1 MMMVS
6 RVVRLAALA
15 VCLQAISMSTPL
27 FAQTTAVLKGRVLD
41 AESGQGLTG
50 VNVVLRGTGLGTIT
64 GADGSFEI
72 IKLKSRAYE
81 VSASMIGYK
90 TSSQTIT
97 LAAGDEARLEIIL
110 EAKPVTLNDILVQAD
125 RPVSAA
131 SSRAVREFDLQIRPT
146 RSAQEVLQLAPG
158 LIIAQHAGGGKAEQ
172 IFLRGFDADHGT
184 DVNISVDG
192 IPVNMV
198 SHGHGQGYADA
209 HFIIPEVIEGLEVF
223 KGPYFAE
230 FGNLATAGAIAFRSR
245 DHIENNL
252 VRVEGG
258 EFGTYRMTTL
268 FQIPTQSEHNNAYL
282 AGQFYKTDGPVASPQ
297 DFRRLNLFGKF
308 HTHFSEHAKLSFDIS
323 SFSSAWNASGQIPER
338 ALAQG
343 LINRFGALDELE
355 GGTTGRQNLNM
366 IYSSRGPGNSEFQLQ
381 TYATQYNFKLFSNFT
396 FFRDDPVNGD
406 MIEQTDSRRIL
417 GLNGRYRFYH
427 NLGVGVASAT
437 LGAGYRAD
445 DVEVALWKSPDRVRV
460 SPFVDAE
467 IFERNLFMWA
477 QEDLTFSSLVR
488 LQLGVRADYFTFNV
502 EDRLERVSSTT
513 LPHASGYAHETIVS
527 PKANLV
533 ISPSRALDLF
543 VNFGTGFHS
552 NDARDVV
559 INQRV
564 ADLSRRFTRNG
575 LNDAQIA
582 DTLTAL
588 NFDPKQRGAEILPR
602 AVGGEIGLRTRL
614 SERAHF
620 GAAAWGLDLE
630 REFVY
635 VGDAGITE
643 LSGRTRRMGIDL
655 ETRIGLTSWLWADA
669 DVTIS
674 QGIARD
680 EPKAA
685 NKIPLAPRFTST
697 GGLTARS
704 RNGFDASLR
713 YRHVGERPAN
723 EANTVRAQGY
733 TVFDLSSDY
742 QIGKY
747 KLNVVLENLFDV
759 EWNEAQFD
767 TESRL
772 RNEAAPV
779 SELHFTPGNPR
790 NVRVGVSYLF

>member
-1 MMMVS
+1 MK
-6 RVVRLAALA
+6 RVARLLLLALLA
-15 VCLQAISMSTPL
+15 VS
-27 FAQTTAVLKGRVLD
+27 AQLVLPSYVAAQSSATLKGKVVD
-41 AESGQGLTG
+41 AKTGQSLPG
-50 VNVVLRGTGLGTIT
+50 VNLVLSGTGLGTIT
-64 GADGSFEI
+64 GEGGGFEI
-72 IKLKSRAYE
+72 TKIKPRSYE
-81 VSASMIGYK
+81 LVASMIGYK
-90 TSSQTIT
+90 AASQSVMFT
-97 LAAGDEARLEIIL
+97 AGGEVTLEIKL
-110 EAKPVTLNDILVQAD
+110 EAKPVTLGDILVQAD

-131 SSRAVREFDLQIRPT
+131 SSRAVRDFDLKIRPM
-146 RSAQEVLQLAPG
+146 RSAQDILQLAPG

-172 IFLRGFDADHGT
+172 IYLRGFDADHGT

-209 HFIIPEVIEGLEVF
+209 HFIIPDVIEGLDVY

-245 DHIENNL
+245 DHIDNNL

-282 AGQFYKTDGPVASPQ
+282 AAQFYKTDGPVTSPQ

-308 HTHFSEHAKLSFDIS
+308 HTHLSENTKLAFDIS
-323 SFSSAWNASGQIPER
+323 SFSTAWNASGQIPER
-338 ALAQG
+338 AIAQG
-343 LINRFGALDELE
+343 LINRFGSLDDLE

-366 IYSSRGPGNSEFQLQ
+366 IYSSHGADNSDFQIQ
-381 TYATQYNFKLFSNFT
+381 TYTTQYNFKLFSNFT
-396 FFRDDPVNGD
+396 FFLDDPVNGD

-427 NLGVGVASAT
+427 NLGLGVASAT

-445 DVEVALWKSPDRVRV
+445 DIEVSLWKSPDRVRL
-460 SPFVDAE
+460 SPLVDTE

-502 EDRLERVSSTT
+502 EDRLEGVAGAS
-513 LPHASGYAHETIVS
+513 LPHASGYSQETIVS
-527 PKANLV
+527 PKANLIV
-533 ISPSRALDLF
+533 TPARTLDVF

-564 ADLSRRFTRNG
+564 ADLSRRFARNG
-575 LNDAQIA
+575 LSEAQIA
-582 DTLTAL
+582 DTLVAL
-588 NFDPKQRGAEILPR
+588 NFGPSQRGAEILPR
-602 AVGGEIGLRTRL
+602 AVGGEVGLRTRC
-614 SERAHF
+614 SERVHF
-620 GAAAWGLDLE
+620 GAAAWALDLE

-635 VGDAGITE
+635 VGDAGTTE
-643 LSGRTRRMGIDL
+643 LSGKTRRLGIDV
-655 ETRIGLTSWLWADA
+655 ETRLGLASWLWADA
-669 DVTIS
+669 DVTLS
-674 QGIARD
+674 KGIARD
-680 EPKAA
+680 EPKHA
-685 NKIPLAPRFTST
+685 NEIPLAPRFTST

-723 EANTVRAQGY
+723 EANTVRAKGY
-733 TVFDLSSDY
+733 TVFDLSGDY

-747 KLNVVLENLFDV
+747 KLNLVVENLFDV
-759 EWNEAQFD
+759 DWNEAQFD

-772 RNEAAPV
+772 RNESEPV

-790 NVRVGVSYLF
+790 NVRVGLSYLF

>member
-1 MMMVS
+1 
-6 RVVRLAALA
+6 
-15 VCLQAISMSTPL
+15 
-27 FAQTTAVLKGRVLD
+27 
-41 AESGQGLTG
+41 
-50 VNVVLRGTGLGTIT
+50 
-64 GADGSFEI
+64 
-72 IKLKSRAYE
+72 
-81 VSASMIGYK
+81 MIGYK
-90 TSSQTIT
+90 SVSQSM
-97 LAAGDEARLEIIL
+97 RLEAGREAML
-110 EAKPVTLNDILVQAD
+110 EIKLEPKPVTLGDILVQAD

-131 SSRAVREFDLQIRPT
+131 SSRAVRDFDLKIRPS
-146 RSAQEVLQLAPG
+146 RSAQDILQLAPG

-209 HFIIPEVIEGLEVF
+209 HFIIPDVIEGLDVY

-245 DHIENNL
+245 DHIDNNL
-252 VRVEGG
+252 VRAEGG
-258 EFGTYRMTTL
+258 EFGTYRLTTL
-268 FQIPTQSEHNNAYL
+268 FQVPTQSEHNNAYL

-308 HTHFSEHAKLSFDIS
+308 HTHVSEHSKLSFDIS

-343 LINRFGALDELE
+343 LINRFGAIDDLE

-366 IYSSRGPGNSEFQLQ
+366 VYSSHGVGNSDFQIQ

-396 FFRDDPVNGD
+396 FFLDDPLNGD

-417 GLNGRYRFYH
+417 GLNGKYRFYH
-427 NLGVGVASAT
+427 NLGLGVANAT

-445 DVEVALWKSPDRVRV
+445 DIEVALWKSPDRVRL
-460 SPFVDAE
+460 SPLVDSE
-467 IFERNLFMWA
+467 IFERNLFLWA
-477 QEDLTFSSLVR
+477 QEDLTFSSMVR

-502 EDRLERVSSTT
+502 EDRLEGAPGAT
-513 LPHASGYAHETIVS
+513 LPHASGYSQETIVS

-543 VNFGTGFHS
+543 LNFGAGFHS

-564 ADLSRRFTRNG
+564 ADLSRRFARKG
-575 LNDAQIA
+575 LSEAQIA

-588 NFDPKQRGAEILPR
+588 NFDPTQRGSEILPR
-602 AVGGEIGLRTRL
+602 AVGGEVGFRTRF
-614 SERAHF
+614 SERLHF

-643 LSGRTRRMGIDL
+643 LSGRTRRLGVDL
-655 ETRIGLTSWLWADA
+655 ETRLGLASWLWADA
-669 DVTIS
+669 DVTLS
-674 QGIARD
+674 TGEARD
-680 EPKAA
+680 EPEDA
-685 NKIPLAPRFTST
+685 NEIPLAPRFTST

-704 RNGFDASLR
+704 RRGFDASLR

-723 EANTVRAQGY
+723 EANTVRAKGY
-733 TVFDLSSDY
+733 TVFDLFGDY

-747 KLNVVLENLFDV
+747 KLNLVVENLFDV
-759 EWNEAQFD
+759 DWNEAQFD

-772 RNEAAPV
+772 RNEAEPV

-790 NVRVGVSYLF
+790 NVRVGLSYLF

>member
-1 MMMVS
+1 MANVMTSLRLVGLALTAQLFFFVAAS
-6 RVVRLAALA
+6 SAQSSHAIKGKVVDAETGAAL
-15 VCLQAISMSTPL
+15 P
-27 FAQTTAVLKGRVLD
+27 
-41 AESGQGLTG
+41 G
-50 VNVVLRGTGLGTIT
+50 VNVVLRGTGLGAMT
-64 GADGSFEI
+64 AEDGSFEI
-72 IKLKSRAYE
+72 AKLKARAYE
-81 VSASMIGYK
+81 VTASMIGYK
-90 TSSQTIT
+90 AATQMVT
-97 LAAGDEARLEIIL
+97 LAAGREVALEIKL
-110 EAKPVTLNDILVQAD
+110 EAKPVTLGDILVQAD
-125 RPVSAA
+125 HPVSAA
-131 SSRAVREFDLQIRPT
+131 SSRAVRDFDLQIRPT
-146 RSAQEVLQLAPG
+146 RSAQDILQLAPG

-184 DVNISVDG
+184 DVNISIDG

-209 HFIIPEVIEGLEVF
+209 HFIIPDVIEGLDVY

-245 DHIENNL
+245 DHLDNNL

-268 FQIPTQSEHNNAYL
+268 LQIPTQSEHNNAYL
-282 AGQFYKTDGPVASPQ
+282 AGQFYKTDGPVSSAQ

-308 HTHFSEHAKLSFDIS
+308 HTHLSENSKLAFDVS

-338 ALAQG
+338 ALAQR
-343 LINRFGALDELE
+343 LINRFGSLDDLE

-396 FFRDDPVNGD
+396 FFLDDPNNGD

-417 GLNGRYRFYH
+417 GLNGKYRFYH

-445 DVEVALWKSPDRVRV
+445 DAEVALWKSPNRARL
-460 SPFVDAE
+460 SSLVDAE
-467 IFERNLFMWA
+467 IFERNLFMYA
-477 QEDLTFSSLVR
+477 QEDLTFNSMVR

-502 EDRLERVSSTT
+502 EDRLERSAGAT
-513 LPHASGYAHETIVS
+513 LPHASGYAQETIVS

-533 ISPSRALDLF
+533 VSPSRALDVF

-559 INQRV
+559 INQRI
-564 ADLSRRFTRNG
+564 ADLSRRFARNG
-575 LNDAQIA
+575 LSETQIA

-588 NFDPKQRGAEILPR
+588 NFDPTQRGAEILPR
-602 AVGGEIGLRTRL
+602 AVGGEIGVRTRF
-614 SERAHF
+614 SERVHF

-643 LSGRTRRMGIDL
+643 LSGRTRRVGIDL
-655 ETRIGLTSWLWADA
+655 ETRLGLASWLWADA
-669 DVTIS
+669 DVTLS
-674 QGIARD
+674 NGIARD
-680 EPKAA
+680 EPEAA
-685 NKIPLAPRFTST
+685 NEIPLAPRFTST
-697 GGLTARS
+697 GGLTARW

-723 EANTVRAQGY
+723 EANTVRAKGY
-733 TVFDLSSDY
+733 TVFDLSGDY

-747 KLNVVLENLFDV
+747 KINLVLENLFDV
-759 EWNEAQFD
+759 DWNEAQFD

-772 RNEAAPV
+772 RNEAEPV

>member
-1 MMMVS
+1 MKRVS
-6 RVVRLAALA
+6 ALLLALLALSFQFF
-15 VCLQAISMSTPL
+15 CPSQA
-27 FAQTTAVLKGRVLD
+27 FAQSFGMIKGRVLD
-41 AESGQGLTG
+41 AETGQGLPG
-50 VNVVLRGTGLGTIT
+50 VNVVLSGTGLGTMT
-64 GADGSFEI
+64 GENGNFEI
-72 IKLKSRAYE
+72 IKLRPRSYE
-81 VSASMIGYK
+81 LVASMIGYK
-90 TSSQTIT
+90 VFTRAVTLEPGRQTT
-97 LAAGDEARLEIIL
+97 LEIKL
-110 EAKPVTLNDILVQAD
+110 EAKPVTLGDILVQAD
-125 RPVSAA
+125 RPISAA
-131 SSRAVREFDLQIRPT
+131 SSRAVRDFDLQIRPT
-146 RSAQEVLQLAPG
+146 RSAQDILQLAPG

-172 IFLRGFDADHGT
+172 IYLRGFDADHGT

-209 HFIIPEVIEGLEVF
+209 HFIIPDVIEGLDVY

-245 DHIENNL
+245 DHIDNNL

-258 EFGTYRMTTL
+258 EFGTYRLTTL
-268 FQIPTQSEHNNAYL
+268 FQVPTQSEHNNAYL

-308 HTHFSEHAKLSFDIS
+308 HTHLSENSKLAFDVS

-343 LINRFGALDELE
+343 LINRFGALDDLE

-366 IYSSRGPGNSEFQLQ
+366 IYSSHGAGNSDFQIQ
-381 TYATQYNFKLFSNFT
+381 TYTTQYNFKLFSNFT
-396 FFRDDPVNGD
+396 FFLDDQINGD

-417 GLNGRYRFYH
+417 GLNGKYRFYH
-427 NLGVGVASAT
+427 NLGLGVASAT

-445 DVEVALWKSPDRVRV
+445 DIEVSLWKSPERVRL
-460 SPFVDAE
+460 SPLVDTE

-477 QEDLTFSSLVR
+477 QEDLTFSSMVR

-502 EDRLERVSSTT
+502 EDRLEGVPGAT
-513 LPHASGYAHETIVS
+513 LPHASGYSQETIVS

-533 ISPSRALDLF
+533 ISPNRALDLF

-564 ADLSRRFTRNG
+564 ADLSRRFARNG
-575 LNDAQIA
+575 LNEAEIA
-582 DTLTAL
+582 DTLAAL
-588 NFDPKQRGAEILPR
+588 KFDPSQRGAEVLPR
-602 AVGGEIGLRTRL
+602 AVGGEVGFRTRFSDRL
-614 SERAHF
+614 HF

-635 VGDAGITE
+635 VGDAGTTE
-643 LSGRTRRMGIDL
+643 LSGRTRRVGVDL
-655 ETRIGLTSWLWADA
+655 ETRLGLASWLWADA

-674 QGIARD
+674 TGEARD
-680 EPKAA
+680 EPEDA
-685 NKIPLAPRFTST
+685 NEIPLAPRFTST

-723 EANTVRAQGY
+723 ETNTVRAKGY
-733 TVFDLSSDY
+733 TVFDLSGDY

-747 KLNVVLENLFDV
+747 KFNLVLENLFDV
-759 EWNEAQFD
+759 DWNEAQFD

-772 RNEAAPV
+772 RNEAEPV

>member
-1 MMMVS
+1 MRRVS
-6 RVVRLAALA
+6 TLLLLA
-15 VCLQAISMSTPL
+15 VLAGFLQVLLPARAV
-27 FAQTTAVLKGRVLD
+27 AQSSATLKGKVLD
-41 AESGQGLTG
+41 AETGQGLPG
-50 VNVVLRGTGLGTIT
+50 VNLVLSGAGLGSIT
-64 GADGSFEI
+64 NDDGNFELL
-72 IKLKSRAYE
+72 KLKPRTYE
-81 VSASMIGYK
+81 VTASMIGYK
-90 TSSQTIT
+90 AASQSVT
-97 LAAGDEARLEIIL
+97 LAAGRETMLVIKL
-110 EAKPVTLNDILVQAD
+110 EAKPVTLGDILVQAD

-131 SSRAVREFDLQIRPT
+131 SSRAVRDFDLQIRPT
-146 RSAQEVLQLAPG
+146 RSAQDILQLAPG

-184 DVNISVDG
+184 DVSISVDG

-209 HFIIPEVIEGLEVF
+209 HFIIPDVIEGLEVY

-230 FGNLATAGAIAFRSR
+230 FGNLATAGAVAFRSR

-252 VRVEGG
+252 MRMEGG
-258 EFGTYRMTTL
+258 EFGTYRLTTL
-268 FQIPTQSEHNNAYL
+268 FQVPTQSEHNNAYL
-282 AGQFYKTDGPVASPQ
+282 AGQFYKTDGPVRSPQ

-308 HTHFSEHAKLSFDIS
+308 HTHLSEHTKLAFDIG

-343 LINRFGALDELE
+343 LIKRFGSLDDLE

-366 IYSSRGPGNSEFQLQ
+366 VYSSRGAGNSEFQLQ

-396 FFRDDPVNGD
+396 FFLEDPINGD

-417 GLNGRYRFYH
+417 GLNGKYRFYH
-427 NLGVGVASAT
+427 NLGLGVASAT

-445 DVEVALWKSPDRVRV
+445 DVEVALWKSPERVRL
-460 SPFVDAE
+460 SPLVDSE
-467 IFERNLFMWA
+467 IFERNLFLWA
-477 QEDLTFSSLVR
+477 QEEVTFSAKVR

-502 EDRLERVSSTT
+502 EDRLERIAGATR
-513 LPHASGYAHETIVS
+513 PHASGYAQETIVS

-533 ISPSRALDLF
+533 ISPNRALDLF
-543 VNFGTGFHS
+543 LNFGTGFHS

-564 ADLSRRFTRNG
+564 ADLSRRFARNG
-575 LNDAQIA
+575 LDDEQIA

-588 NFDPKQRGAEILPR
+588 NFDPNQRSAEILPR
-602 AVGGEIGLRTRL
+602 AVGGEAGLRTRF
-614 SERAHF
+614 SERVHF
-620 GAAAWGLDLE
+620 GAAAWRLDLE

-635 VGDAGITE
+635 VGDAGTTE
-643 LSGRTRRMGIDL
+643 LSGRTRRLGIDL
-655 ETRIGLTSWLWADA
+655 ETRLGLASWLWADA

-674 QGIARD
+674 KGIARD
-680 EPKAA
+680 EPRDA
-685 NKIPLAPRFTST
+685 NEIPLAPRLTST

-704 RNGFDASLR
+704 RRGYDASLR
-713 YRHVGERPAN
+713 YRHVAERPAN
-723 EANTVRAQGY
+723 ETNTVRAKGY
-733 TVFDLSSDY
+733 TVFDLFGDY
-742 QIGKY
+742 QRGKY
-747 KLNVVLENLFDV
+747 KFNLVVENLFNAK
-759 EWNEAQFD
+759 WNEAQFD

-772 RNEAAPV
+772 RNEVEPV

-790 NVRVGVSYLF
+790 NVRVGVGYLF